1 MVMTMSKPRYHWWAY
16 VRSMVQE
23 YPGRIAEL
31 RRRQEAIITPNY
43 SAMPRGSE
51 ASRTTENLGLA
62 TLGPT
67 IDREISAVGNAIHD
81 THRRKDGDMRIALI
95 SMVYWERTHNLPAA
109 CSALHISYGT
119 GRNWHA
125 EFMYL
130 VAKYFGVF
138 SPGDW
143 RG

>member
-1 MVMTMSKPRYHWWAY
+1 MSKPRYHWWAY
-16 VRSMVQE
+16 VRAMVRL
-23 YPGRIAEL
+23 YPRRLAEL

-67 IDREISAVGNAIHD
+67 IDREVAAVGSAIHD
-81 THRRKDGDMRIALI
+81 THKRKDGDMRLALVN
-95 SMVYWERTHNLPAA
+95 MVYWEQTHSLPDA
-109 CSALHISYGT
+109 SRALNISDGT
-119 GRNWHA
+119 GRNWNA

-130 VAKYFGVF
+130 VAKYAGVY